1 MELRVAQAQRA
12 DCAVLLIDDS
22 ITTRAPLGELLRA
35 HGYQVFEAA
44 NADEALDLLN
54 SGLVIEVL
62 VTDARVPGSMGGV
75 ALAEW
80 VRKTRPEMRVLVVAD
95 PGAAPDLTSEGVACF
110 TRPLPSDDLL
120 ALLPPP
126 AFGVP

>member
-1 MELRVAQAQRA
+1 MELRIAQAQRA
-12 DCAVLLIDDS
+12 ERAVLLIDDS
-22 ITTRAPLGELLRA
+22 ITTRAPLGEFLRA

-54 SGLVIEVL
+54 SGLEIQVV
-62 VTDARVPGSMGGV
+62 VTDARVPGAMGGL

-80 VRKTRPEMRVLVVAD
+80 VRKTRPEMRVLVLAD

-110 TRPLPSDDLL
+110 TRPLPSTDLL
-120 ALLPPP
+120 AVLPPP
-126 AFGVP
+126 TAETP

>member
-12 DCAVLLIDDS
+12 ERAVLLIDGS
-22 ITTRAPLGELLRA
+22 IATRAPLGELLRA

-54 SGLVIEVL
+54 SRLEIEIL
-62 VTDARVPGSMGGV
+62 VTDARVPGSMDGL
-75 ALAEW
+75 ALADW
-80 VRKTRPEMRVLVVAD
+80 VRKTRPKMRVMVVAD
-95 PGAAPDLTSEGVACF
+95 PDAVPSLASDGVACF
-110 TRPLPSDDLL
+110 IRPLPPSDLL

-126 AFGVP
+126 TVDMP